1 MGQDPKKIIVYGN
14 PFCMMVGPV
23 RAIFDRSNVPYEY
36 VDITRNPQATVQVKQ
51 INNGYASVP
60 TLVFPDDSTLTEP
73 TIGQLRKRLQ
83 DLGYQV
89 SDLTFLDNV
98 SVVMNNPYTYFFG
111 IILIVFGFAGNNNSL
126 VVLGTILLVLGL
138 LLRLRYG
145 RS

>member
-14 PFCMMVGPV
+14 PFCMMVGLV

-111 IILIVFGFAGNNNSL
+111 IILIVFGFAGNNTSL